1 MNVQKKIM
9 ERKHALN
16 ALQADETAP
25 TTIPSLMQH
34 GDISL
39 EKVRFVSLYC
49 IIILQCMVQKN
60 IKFTV

>member
-1 MNVQKKIM
+1 MNVQKKIK

-16 ALQADETAP
+16 ALQADETPP

-39 EKVRFVSLYC
+39 EKVCFAGLYC
-49 IIILQCMVQKN
+49 IIILQCMVQY
-60 IKFTV
+60 T